1 MGHFFQVSF
10 DHAVPGSESDLVYLR
25 VLPDVCI
32 AKMGSREEVYR
43 QIDSTY
49 YEAVSCPSLTSK
61 EPFCCAVR
69 EVSMTL
75 RIRTM
80 WSFNSYHHRGSAL
93 LLPAVLEYLSTGEKP

>member
-1 MGHFFQVSF
+1 MTGR
-10 DHAVPGSESDLVYLR
+10 HAVPGCESDLVYLR

-43 QIDSTY
+43 QVDSIY
-49 YEAVSCPSLTSK
+49 YEVVSCLSLTSK

-80 WSFNSYHHRGSAL
+80 WSFNSYQGRGSAL